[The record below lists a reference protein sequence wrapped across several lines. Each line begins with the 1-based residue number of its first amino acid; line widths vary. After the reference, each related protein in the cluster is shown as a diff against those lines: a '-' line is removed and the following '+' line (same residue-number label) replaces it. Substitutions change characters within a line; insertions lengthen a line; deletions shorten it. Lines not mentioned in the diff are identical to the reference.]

1 MKPSP
6 VLVRLSGAALVG
18 AGLLALSA
26 SSRAEIIERVV
37 AKVNGDIITQ
47 SEFEARQ
54 LAAVQSARIP
64 SEQVEAYL
72 RQNNARIL
80 QEAVDDLL
88 ITQRAADLGIK
99 LRPEYVLDV
108 IDGIKKENNIP
119 DDAEL
124 KRQLRREGMSLDDLK
139 RNIERSVLRRQVLSR
154 ELEQKATVTEAE
166 ARAEYEQH
174 KSEYGKSASVHLQEI
189 VVADGAQAQDVV
201 RRARGGED
209 FSSLA
214 RALSTAG
221 SRANGGDLGQ
231 VNPGDMNPELA
242 KVVGA
247 LAVGGVSDPITL
259 ENGFRIVRLVAK
271 EDATVTPYEDL
282 KEEITKR
289 LTQQRMASVYDE
301 YVVGLRK
308 ASEKTT
314 QTTVSEV
321 SLTVPNVPTST
332 LSGPGLGPAP
342 GAPEAAPT
350 PAAPNVP
357 AVPGIDASEI
367 STTPRRVPSA
377 SRLRPPSPRLRRR
390 PRRPVRKPDRRAP
403 PPAGPKG
410 TGARARIGS
419 SDGVLRTRVRGGAR
433 HPPRPRRHLRAG
445 RTARGRAARSPR
457 RRVGAARP
465 GSANG
470 AGRPLAPRRRGG
482 RTHLAAGG
490 RGPGAAAPSPAGG
503 RGRLPLRAR
512 GPAPAWSPLVS
523 HPGPRGTL
531 EEFPLPAVLR
541 PLLLGKKTGPL
552 RNTRGKVTKTLYLSE
567 GRLIFATST
576 DPDDRLGEMLL
587 RKGLIS
593 YRSLEESVRAIK
605 EGKRQGTLLVES
617 GAIRSKD
624 LVDGVT
630 EQVQEIIY
638 SVFQWD
644 DGNFDFHEGDLPSR
658 EVIVLR
664 MSTADLIMEGVR
676 RVERWTRI
684 RRAVGGLGQQYRL
697 AADTASTM
705 GDMSLH
711 KEEMD
716 LIATVDGVMSLE
728 EICAAARQ
736 SDFKVCRTVWGL
748 WAAGVLD
755 RVPQDAAPERSD
767 KTEPHA
773 ERMRGAAVGREIEGF
788 NELHRFL
795 FELVSYELREK
806 APDFFERAFSRALDE
821 EPALFE
827 GVSVDAAGELD
838 SFALRRNIVSGEIA
852 RYLAGLDRLLAIEAA
867 LVREL
872 LGERKAGIIN
882 DGLMALKERQLQR
895 AEKPS

>member
-26 SSRAEIIERVV
+26 ASRAEIIERVV

-54 LAAVQSARIP
+54 LAAVQAARIP

-99 LRPEYVLDV
+99 LRPEYVVDV

-154 ELEQKATVTEAE
+154 ELEQKATVTDAE

-189 VVADGAQAQDVV
+189 VVPDSAQAQDVV

-247 LAVGGVSDPITL
+247 LAVGGVSDPIAL

-367 STTPRRVPSA
+367 STTPQARPERV
-377 SRLRPPSPRLRRR
+377 
-390 PRRPVRKPDRRAP
+390 AP
-403 PPAGPKG
+403 PPAI
-410 TGARARIGS
+410 T
-419 SDGVLRTRVRGGAR
+419 
-433 HPPRPRRHLRAG
+433 
-445 RTARGRAARSPR
+445 
-457 RRVGAARP
+457 
-465 GSANG
+465 
-470 AGRPLAPRRRGG
+470 
-482 RTHLAAGG
+482 
-490 RGPGAAAPSPAGG
+490 PSP
-503 RGRLPLRAR
+503 
-512 GPAPAWSPLVS
+512 SPS
-523 HPGPRGTL
+523 
-531 EEFPLPAVLR
+531 
-541 PLLLGKKTGPL
+541 
-552 RNTRGKVTKTLYLSE
+552 
-567 GRLIFATST
+567 
-576 DPDDRLGEMLL
+576 
-587 RKGLIS
+587 
-593 YRSLEESVRAIK
+593 
-605 EGKRQGTLLVES
+605 
-617 GAIRSKD
+617 
-624 LVDGVT
+624 
-630 EQVQEIIY
+630 
-638 SVFQWD
+638 
-644 DGNFDFHEGDLPSR
+644 PSP
-658 EVIVLR
+658 
-664 MSTADLIMEGVR
+664 S
-676 RVERWTRI
+676 
-684 RRAVGGLGQQYRL
+684 
-697 AADTASTM
+697 
-705 GDMSLH
+705 
-711 KEEMD
+711 
-716 LIATVDGVMSLE
+716 
-728 EICAAARQ
+728 
-736 SDFKVCRTVWGL
+736 
-748 WAAGVLD
+748 
-755 RVPQDAAPERSD
+755 PQA
-767 KTEPHA
+767 
-773 ERMRGAAVGREIEGF
+773 
-788 NELHRFL
+788 
-795 FELVSYELREK
+795 
-806 APDFFERAFSRALDE
+806 
-821 EPALFE
+821 
-827 GVSVDAAGELD
+827 
-838 SFALRRNIVSGEIA
+838 
-852 RYLAGLDRLLAIEAA
+852 
-867 LVREL
+867 
-872 LGERKAGIIN
+872 
-882 DGLMALKERQLQR
+882 
-895 AEKPS
+895 

>member
-1 MKPSP
+1 MKPSL

-54 LAAVQSARIP
+54 LAAVQAARIP
-64 SEQVEAYL
+64 PEQVEAYL

-88 ITQRAADLGIK
+88 ITQRAADLGIR
-99 LRPEYVLDV
+99 LRPEYTQDV
-108 IDGIKKENNIP
+108 IAGIMKENNIP
-119 DDAEL
+119 DEAEL

-154 ELEQKATVTEAE
+154 ELEQKATVTDAE

-189 VVADGAQAQDVV
+189 VVPDSAQAQDVV

-242 KVVGA
+242 RVVGA
-247 LAVGGVSDPITL
+247 LAVGGVSDPIAL

-367 STTPRRVPSA
+367 STTPQARPERV
-377 SRLRPPSPRLRRR
+377 
-390 PRRPVRKPDRRAP
+390 AP
-403 PPAGPKG
+403 PPAI
-410 TGARARIGS
+410 T
-419 SDGVLRTRVRGGAR
+419 
-433 HPPRPRRHLRAG
+433 
-445 RTARGRAARSPR
+445 
-457 RRVGAARP
+457 
-465 GSANG
+465 
-470 AGRPLAPRRRGG
+470 
-482 RTHLAAGG
+482 
-490 RGPGAAAPSPAGG
+490 PSP
-503 RGRLPLRAR
+503 
-512 GPAPAWSPLVS
+512 SPS
-523 HPGPRGTL
+523 
-531 EEFPLPAVLR
+531 
-541 PLLLGKKTGPL
+541 
-552 RNTRGKVTKTLYLSE
+552 
-567 GRLIFATST
+567 
-576 DPDDRLGEMLL
+576 
-587 RKGLIS
+587 
-593 YRSLEESVRAIK
+593 
-605 EGKRQGTLLVES
+605 
-617 GAIRSKD
+617 
-624 LVDGVT
+624 
-630 EQVQEIIY
+630 
-638 SVFQWD
+638 
-644 DGNFDFHEGDLPSR
+644 PSP
-658 EVIVLR
+658 
-664 MSTADLIMEGVR
+664 S
-676 RVERWTRI
+676 
-684 RRAVGGLGQQYRL
+684 
-697 AADTASTM
+697 
-705 GDMSLH
+705 
-711 KEEMD
+711 
-716 LIATVDGVMSLE
+716 
-728 EICAAARQ
+728 
-736 SDFKVCRTVWGL
+736 
-748 WAAGVLD
+748 
-755 RVPQDAAPERSD
+755 PQA
-767 KTEPHA
+767 
-773 ERMRGAAVGREIEGF
+773 
-788 NELHRFL
+788 
-795 FELVSYELREK
+795 
-806 APDFFERAFSRALDE
+806 
-821 EPALFE
+821 
-827 GVSVDAAGELD
+827 
-838 SFALRRNIVSGEIA
+838 
-852 RYLAGLDRLLAIEAA
+852 
-867 LVREL
+867 
-872 LGERKAGIIN
+872 
-882 DGLMALKERQLQR
+882 
-895 AEKPS
+895 

>member
-54 LAAVQSARIP
+54 LAAVQAARIP
-64 SEQVEAYL
+64 PEQVEAYL

-99 LRPEYVLDV
+99 LRPEYVVDV

-154 ELEQKATVTEAE
+154 ELEQKATVTDAE

-189 VVADGAQAQDVV
+189 VVPDSAQAQDVV

-242 KVVGA
+242 RVVGA
-247 LAVGGVSDPITL
+247 LAVGGVSDPIAL

-367 STTPRRVPSA
+367 STTPQARPERV
-377 SRLRPPSPRLRRR
+377 
-390 PRRPVRKPDRRAP
+390 AP
-403 PPAGPKG
+403 PPAI
-410 TGARARIGS
+410 T
-419 SDGVLRTRVRGGAR
+419 
-433 HPPRPRRHLRAG
+433 
-445 RTARGRAARSPR
+445 
-457 RRVGAARP
+457 
-465 GSANG
+465 
-470 AGRPLAPRRRGG
+470 
-482 RTHLAAGG
+482 
-490 RGPGAAAPSPAGG
+490 PSP
-503 RGRLPLRAR
+503 
-512 GPAPAWSPLVS
+512 SPS
-523 HPGPRGTL
+523 
-531 EEFPLPAVLR
+531 
-541 PLLLGKKTGPL
+541 
-552 RNTRGKVTKTLYLSE
+552 
-567 GRLIFATST
+567 
-576 DPDDRLGEMLL
+576 
-587 RKGLIS
+587 
-593 YRSLEESVRAIK
+593 
-605 EGKRQGTLLVES
+605 
-617 GAIRSKD
+617 
-624 LVDGVT
+624 
-630 EQVQEIIY
+630 
-638 SVFQWD
+638 
-644 DGNFDFHEGDLPSR
+644 PSP
-658 EVIVLR
+658 
-664 MSTADLIMEGVR
+664 S
-676 RVERWTRI
+676 
-684 RRAVGGLGQQYRL
+684 
-697 AADTASTM
+697 
-705 GDMSLH
+705 
-711 KEEMD
+711 
-716 LIATVDGVMSLE
+716 
-728 EICAAARQ
+728 
-736 SDFKVCRTVWGL
+736 
-748 WAAGVLD
+748 
-755 RVPQDAAPERSD
+755 PQA
-767 KTEPHA
+767 
-773 ERMRGAAVGREIEGF
+773 
-788 NELHRFL
+788 
-795 FELVSYELREK
+795 
-806 APDFFERAFSRALDE
+806 
-821 EPALFE
+821 
-827 GVSVDAAGELD
+827 
-838 SFALRRNIVSGEIA
+838 
-852 RYLAGLDRLLAIEAA
+852 
-867 LVREL
+867 
-872 LGERKAGIIN
+872 
-882 DGLMALKERQLQR
+882 
-895 AEKPS
+895 

>member
-124 KRQLRREGMSLDDLK
+124 KHQLRREGMSLDDLK

-189 VVADGAQAQDVV
+189 VVPDSAQAQDVV

-259 ENGFRIVRLVAK
+259 ESGFRIVRLVAK

-367 STTPRRVPSA
+367 STTPQARPERV
-377 SRLRPPSPRLRRR
+377 
-390 PRRPVRKPDRRAP
+390 AP
-403 PPAGPKG
+403 PPPI
-410 TGARARIGS
+410 T
-419 SDGVLRTRVRGGAR
+419 
-433 HPPRPRRHLRAG
+433 
-445 RTARGRAARSPR
+445 
-457 RRVGAARP
+457 
-465 GSANG
+465 
-470 AGRPLAPRRRGG
+470 
-482 RTHLAAGG
+482 
-490 RGPGAAAPSPAGG
+490 PSP
-503 RGRLPLRAR
+503 
-512 GPAPAWSPLVS
+512 SPS
-523 HPGPRGTL
+523 
-531 EEFPLPAVLR
+531 
-541 PLLLGKKTGPL
+541 
-552 RNTRGKVTKTLYLSE
+552 
-567 GRLIFATST
+567 
-576 DPDDRLGEMLL
+576 
-587 RKGLIS
+587 
-593 YRSLEESVRAIK
+593 
-605 EGKRQGTLLVES
+605 
-617 GAIRSKD
+617 
-624 LVDGVT
+624 
-630 EQVQEIIY
+630 
-638 SVFQWD
+638 
-644 DGNFDFHEGDLPSR
+644 PSP
-658 EVIVLR
+658 
-664 MSTADLIMEGVR
+664 S
-676 RVERWTRI
+676 
-684 RRAVGGLGQQYRL
+684 
-697 AADTASTM
+697 
-705 GDMSLH
+705 
-711 KEEMD
+711 
-716 LIATVDGVMSLE
+716 
-728 EICAAARQ
+728 
-736 SDFKVCRTVWGL
+736 
-748 WAAGVLD
+748 
-755 RVPQDAAPERSD
+755 PQA
-767 KTEPHA
+767 
-773 ERMRGAAVGREIEGF
+773 
-788 NELHRFL
+788 
-795 FELVSYELREK
+795 
-806 APDFFERAFSRALDE
+806 
-821 EPALFE
+821 
-827 GVSVDAAGELD
+827 
-838 SFALRRNIVSGEIA
+838 
-852 RYLAGLDRLLAIEAA
+852 
-867 LVREL
+867 
-872 LGERKAGIIN
+872 
-882 DGLMALKERQLQR
+882 
-895 AEKPS
+895 

>member
-54 LAAVQSARIP
+54 LAAVQAARIP
-64 SEQVEAYL
+64 PEQVEAYL

-99 LRPEYVLDV
+99 LRPEYVVDV

-154 ELEQKATVTEAE
+154 ELEQKATVTDAE

-189 VVADGAQAQDVV
+189 VVPDSAQAQDVV

-247 LAVGGVSDPITL
+247 LAVGGVSDPIAL

-367 STTPRRVPSA
+367 STTPQARPERV
-377 SRLRPPSPRLRRR
+377 
-390 PRRPVRKPDRRAP
+390 AP
-403 PPAGPKG
+403 PPAI
-410 TGARARIGS
+410 T
-419 SDGVLRTRVRGGAR
+419 
-433 HPPRPRRHLRAG
+433 
-445 RTARGRAARSPR
+445 
-457 RRVGAARP
+457 
-465 GSANG
+465 
-470 AGRPLAPRRRGG
+470 
-482 RTHLAAGG
+482 
-490 RGPGAAAPSPAGG
+490 PSP
-503 RGRLPLRAR
+503 
-512 GPAPAWSPLVS
+512 SPS
-523 HPGPRGTL
+523 
-531 EEFPLPAVLR
+531 
-541 PLLLGKKTGPL
+541 
-552 RNTRGKVTKTLYLSE
+552 
-567 GRLIFATST
+567 
-576 DPDDRLGEMLL
+576 
-587 RKGLIS
+587 
-593 YRSLEESVRAIK
+593 
-605 EGKRQGTLLVES
+605 
-617 GAIRSKD
+617 
-624 LVDGVT
+624 
-630 EQVQEIIY
+630 
-638 SVFQWD
+638 
-644 DGNFDFHEGDLPSR
+644 PSP
-658 EVIVLR
+658 
-664 MSTADLIMEGVR
+664 S
-676 RVERWTRI
+676 
-684 RRAVGGLGQQYRL
+684 
-697 AADTASTM
+697 
-705 GDMSLH
+705 
-711 KEEMD
+711 
-716 LIATVDGVMSLE
+716 
-728 EICAAARQ
+728 
-736 SDFKVCRTVWGL
+736 
-748 WAAGVLD
+748 
-755 RVPQDAAPERSD
+755 PQA
-767 KTEPHA
+767 
-773 ERMRGAAVGREIEGF
+773 
-788 NELHRFL
+788 
-795 FELVSYELREK
+795 
-806 APDFFERAFSRALDE
+806 
-821 EPALFE
+821 
-827 GVSVDAAGELD
+827 
-838 SFALRRNIVSGEIA
+838 
-852 RYLAGLDRLLAIEAA
+852 
-867 LVREL
+867 
-872 LGERKAGIIN
+872 
-882 DGLMALKERQLQR
+882 
-895 AEKPS
+895 

>member
-54 LAAVQSARIP
+54 LAAVQAARIP
-64 SEQVEAYL
+64 PEQVEAYL

-189 VVADGAQAQDVV
+189 VVPESAQAQDVV

-247 LAVGGVSDPITL
+247 LAVGGVSDPIAL

-367 STTPRRVPSA
+367 STTPQARPERV
-377 SRLRPPSPRLRRR
+377 
-390 PRRPVRKPDRRAP
+390 AP
-403 PPAGPKG
+403 PPAI
-410 TGARARIGS
+410 T
-419 SDGVLRTRVRGGAR
+419 
-433 HPPRPRRHLRAG
+433 
-445 RTARGRAARSPR
+445 
-457 RRVGAARP
+457 
-465 GSANG
+465 
-470 AGRPLAPRRRGG
+470 
-482 RTHLAAGG
+482 
-490 RGPGAAAPSPAGG
+490 PSP
-503 RGRLPLRAR
+503 
-512 GPAPAWSPLVS
+512 SPS
-523 HPGPRGTL
+523 
-531 EEFPLPAVLR
+531 
-541 PLLLGKKTGPL
+541 
-552 RNTRGKVTKTLYLSE
+552 
-567 GRLIFATST
+567 
-576 DPDDRLGEMLL
+576 
-587 RKGLIS
+587 
-593 YRSLEESVRAIK
+593 
-605 EGKRQGTLLVES
+605 
-617 GAIRSKD
+617 
-624 LVDGVT
+624 
-630 EQVQEIIY
+630 
-638 SVFQWD
+638 
-644 DGNFDFHEGDLPSR
+644 PSP
-658 EVIVLR
+658 
-664 MSTADLIMEGVR
+664 S
-676 RVERWTRI
+676 
-684 RRAVGGLGQQYRL
+684 
-697 AADTASTM
+697 
-705 GDMSLH
+705 
-711 KEEMD
+711 
-716 LIATVDGVMSLE
+716 
-728 EICAAARQ
+728 
-736 SDFKVCRTVWGL
+736 
-748 WAAGVLD
+748 
-755 RVPQDAAPERSD
+755 PQA
-767 KTEPHA
+767 
-773 ERMRGAAVGREIEGF
+773 
-788 NELHRFL
+788 
-795 FELVSYELREK
+795 
-806 APDFFERAFSRALDE
+806 
-821 EPALFE
+821 
-827 GVSVDAAGELD
+827 
-838 SFALRRNIVSGEIA
+838 
-852 RYLAGLDRLLAIEAA
+852 
-867 LVREL
+867 
-872 LGERKAGIIN
+872 
-882 DGLMALKERQLQR
+882 
-895 AEKPS
+895 

>member
-314 QTTVSEV
+314 QTTVSED

-367 STTPRRVPSA
+367 STTPQARPERV
-377 SRLRPPSPRLRRR
+377 
-390 PRRPVRKPDRRAP
+390 AP
-403 PPAGPKG
+403 PPAI
-410 TGARARIGS
+410 T
-419 SDGVLRTRVRGGAR
+419 
-433 HPPRPRRHLRAG
+433 
-445 RTARGRAARSPR
+445 
-457 RRVGAARP
+457 
-465 GSANG
+465 
-470 AGRPLAPRRRGG
+470 
-482 RTHLAAGG
+482 
-490 RGPGAAAPSPAGG
+490 PSP
-503 RGRLPLRAR
+503 
-512 GPAPAWSPLVS
+512 SPS
-523 HPGPRGTL
+523 
-531 EEFPLPAVLR
+531 
-541 PLLLGKKTGPL
+541 
-552 RNTRGKVTKTLYLSE
+552 
-567 GRLIFATST
+567 
-576 DPDDRLGEMLL
+576 
-587 RKGLIS
+587 
-593 YRSLEESVRAIK
+593 
-605 EGKRQGTLLVES
+605 
-617 GAIRSKD
+617 
-624 LVDGVT
+624 
-630 EQVQEIIY
+630 
-638 SVFQWD
+638 
-644 DGNFDFHEGDLPSR
+644 PSP
-658 EVIVLR
+658 
-664 MSTADLIMEGVR
+664 S
-676 RVERWTRI
+676 
-684 RRAVGGLGQQYRL
+684 
-697 AADTASTM
+697 
-705 GDMSLH
+705 
-711 KEEMD
+711 
-716 LIATVDGVMSLE
+716 
-728 EICAAARQ
+728 
-736 SDFKVCRTVWGL
+736 
-748 WAAGVLD
+748 
-755 RVPQDAAPERSD
+755 PQA
-767 KTEPHA
+767 
-773 ERMRGAAVGREIEGF
+773 
-788 NELHRFL
+788 
-795 FELVSYELREK
+795 
-806 APDFFERAFSRALDE
+806 
-821 EPALFE
+821 
-827 GVSVDAAGELD
+827 
-838 SFALRRNIVSGEIA
+838 
-852 RYLAGLDRLLAIEAA
+852 
-867 LVREL
+867 
-872 LGERKAGIIN
+872 
-882 DGLMALKERQLQR
+882 
-895 AEKPS
+895 

>member
-247 LAVGGVSDPITL
+247 LAVGGVSDPIAL

-367 STTPRRVPSA
+367 STTPQARPERV
-377 SRLRPPSPRLRRR
+377 
-390 PRRPVRKPDRRAP
+390 AP
-403 PPAGPKG
+403 PPAI
-410 TGARARIGS
+410 T
-419 SDGVLRTRVRGGAR
+419 
-433 HPPRPRRHLRAG
+433 
-445 RTARGRAARSPR
+445 
-457 RRVGAARP
+457 
-465 GSANG
+465 
-470 AGRPLAPRRRGG
+470 
-482 RTHLAAGG
+482 
-490 RGPGAAAPSPAGG
+490 PSP
-503 RGRLPLRAR
+503 
-512 GPAPAWSPLVS
+512 SPS
-523 HPGPRGTL
+523 
-531 EEFPLPAVLR
+531 
-541 PLLLGKKTGPL
+541 
-552 RNTRGKVTKTLYLSE
+552 
-567 GRLIFATST
+567 
-576 DPDDRLGEMLL
+576 
-587 RKGLIS
+587 
-593 YRSLEESVRAIK
+593 
-605 EGKRQGTLLVES
+605 
-617 GAIRSKD
+617 
-624 LVDGVT
+624 
-630 EQVQEIIY
+630 
-638 SVFQWD
+638 
-644 DGNFDFHEGDLPSR
+644 PSP
-658 EVIVLR
+658 
-664 MSTADLIMEGVR
+664 S
-676 RVERWTRI
+676 
-684 RRAVGGLGQQYRL
+684 
-697 AADTASTM
+697 
-705 GDMSLH
+705 
-711 KEEMD
+711 
-716 LIATVDGVMSLE
+716 
-728 EICAAARQ
+728 
-736 SDFKVCRTVWGL
+736 
-748 WAAGVLD
+748 
-755 RVPQDAAPERSD
+755 PQA
-767 KTEPHA
+767 
-773 ERMRGAAVGREIEGF
+773 
-788 NELHRFL
+788 
-795 FELVSYELREK
+795 
-806 APDFFERAFSRALDE
+806 
-821 EPALFE
+821 
-827 GVSVDAAGELD
+827 
-838 SFALRRNIVSGEIA
+838 
-852 RYLAGLDRLLAIEAA
+852 
-867 LVREL
+867 
-872 LGERKAGIIN
+872 
-882 DGLMALKERQLQR
+882 
-895 AEKPS
+895 